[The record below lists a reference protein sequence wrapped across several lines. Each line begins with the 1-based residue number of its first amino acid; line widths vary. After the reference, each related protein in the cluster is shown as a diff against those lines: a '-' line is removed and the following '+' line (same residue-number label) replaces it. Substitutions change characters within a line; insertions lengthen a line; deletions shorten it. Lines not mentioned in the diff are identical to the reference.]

1 MKTREKRKRTFLARF
16 SILHLSWASI
26 KNNKNK
32 EIYMAWDIRG
42 WSQAIVLK
50 NHRAGSSLGSILLKN
65 NILNSLKL
73 LERPAPEE
81 LCYRQHS
88 PALFPVLS
96 QQHCSGIAAWFWY
109 LPGYC
114 WSRCFKPNAPFSLY
128 FPSRYFVKTV
138 QQTASMLSD
147 QKIEENP
154 M

>member
-26 KNNKNK
+26 KNSKNK
-32 EIYMAWDIRG
+32 EIYIWPET
-42 WSQAIVLK
+42 SEAIVLK
-50 NHRAGSSLGSILLKN
+50 NHRVGSSLGSILFKNN

-81 LCYRQHS
+81 LCYRQRS

-114 WSRCFKPNAPFSLY
+114 WSRCLKPNAPFSLY